1 VLCAGWI
8 SLVVAL
14 FYNFK
19 DNTALFITIFGGI
32 LVFICWISSVI
43 NRYLFLEW
51 DHNNK
56 KEQRKFDERTN
67 RLDDEYGQDGVQYSS
82 ILLCPPSLP
91 SPPCPPDEDNPF
103 NQSRHSHSTLRIYHI
118 LVDKF
123 RRWKSIHVKQKD
135 DFHGGS
141 LRGIIEKLGFIQS
154 LGYNA
159 IMLSPI
165 FETKAYHGYHIVS
178 YENIEPRFGTWQDF
192 KNLNDAVHT
201 RGMKLICDF
210 VPNNCS
216 YYNNLFQQALSDSN
230 SPYRAWF
237 YFNEGRKGGYV
248 SYQNYEDLP
257 KFNLYNADAAN
268 YMFGVA
274 AKLVKEGVDGLRIDH
289 AIGVPFEFLCSLKRK
304 LKALNPGVIIIGEAW
319 AINPRD
325 VSQIEFISHCRKE
338 ELMKGCASD
347 LQLQDDI
354 QCDYID
360 YLDGVFD
367 FTYMNIIIDEVK
379 HGRRINK
386 DNCKLMCRLREHFSR
401 YPSNFR
407 LILFL
412 DNHDTNRFMFYC
424 HNDKSIFDEAIN
436 FTKNLP
442 YDSSYYY
449 ATELYAVNEDDVF
462 SGKPNADMQVRKAYP
477 WDDDKDSE

>member
-1 VLCAGWI
+1 
-8 SLVVAL
+8 
-14 FYNFK
+14 
-19 DNTALFITIFGGI
+19 
-32 LVFICWISSVI
+32 
-43 NRYLFLEW
+43 
-51 DHNNK
+51 
-56 KEQRKFDERTN
+56 
-67 RLDDEYGQDGVQYSS
+67 
-82 ILLCPPSLP
+82 
-91 SPPCPPDEDNPF
+91 
-103 NQSRHSHSTLRIYHI
+103 
-118 LVDKF
+118 
-123 RRWKSIHVKQKD
+123 
-135 DFHGGS
+135 
-141 LRGIIEKLGFIQS
+141 
-154 LGYNA
+154 
-159 IMLSPI
+159 
-165 FETKAYHGYHIVS
+165 
-178 YENIEPRFGTWQDF
+178 
-192 KNLNDAVHT
+192 
-201 RGMKLICDF
+201 
-210 VPNNCS
+210 
-216 YYNNLFQQALSDSN
+216 
-230 SPYRAWF
+230 
-237 YFNEGRKGGYV
+237 
-248 SYQNYEDLP
+248 
-257 KFNLYNADAAN
+257 
-268 YMFGVA
+268 MFGVA